1 MSLNQDIVDI
11 LACPKCAGDL
21 ELNED
26 DSGLMCIQCK
36 LVYPIKEGIPVL
48 LLEDAKPFEQCS
60 GEE

>member
-1 MSLNQDIVDI
+1 MSLNQDILDI

-21 ELNED
+21 ELQED
-26 DSGLMCIQCK
+26 ASGLVCYQCK
-36 LVYPIKEGIPVL
+36 LVYPIKDGIPVL